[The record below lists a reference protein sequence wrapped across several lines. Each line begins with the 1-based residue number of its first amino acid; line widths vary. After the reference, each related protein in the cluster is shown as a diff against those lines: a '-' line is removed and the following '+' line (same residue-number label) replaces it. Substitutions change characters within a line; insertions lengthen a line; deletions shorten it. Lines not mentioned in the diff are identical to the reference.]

1 MTEVPLHPSRS
12 GRASDGAVL
21 GAGIPNA
28 PTGGWRTATVAGVRR
43 PIQRSVELRLDV
55 ADRVDHVPGQHY
67 VVRLTA
73 EDGYTAQRSY
83 SVASAPGDP
92 LVELFV
98 ERLDDGE
105 VSTFLADVVEP
116 GDELE
121 VRGPIGG
128 WFVWDGET
136 PALLLAGG
144 YGVVPFIAM
153 LRHAKALG
161 REDLLRIAVSSRTMA
176 ELPYAE
182 ELLAAGALIV
192 LTREAHGIRPGRP
205 ADRGRAGAAV
215 GAGSDRLRLRL
226 GVLRRV
232 GQPDPGRPGDSGRRH
247 PGRAVRPERADRL
260 TRPDPQR
267 RGRLGEDR
275 ARLLFHRQHLGGQLG
290 DGVQP
295 ARPVLLRQVQALGE
309 RPRLLREGAQL
320 RGRRAPGAEQ
330 QLQPPLDQRA
340 VGGHAPPVA
349 ASAICD
355 HSSPARA

>member
-1 MTEVPLHPSRS
+1 VTEGPDP
-12 GRASDGAVL
+12 DVL
-21 GAGIPNA
+21 GPGVVDA
-28 PTGGWRTATVAGVRR
+28 PTGGWRTATVSGVRR

-55 ADRVDHVPGQHY
+55 HDRVDHLPGQHY

-153 LRHAKALG
+153 LRHARSLG
-161 REDLLRIAVSSRTMA
+161 RSDLLRIAVSSRTLA

-182 ELLAAGALIV
+182 ELLDAGALIV
-192 LTREAHGIRPGRP
+192 LTREGHGIRP
-205 ADRGRAGAAV
+205 AG
-215 GAGSDRLRLRL
+215 
-226 GVLRRV
+226 
-232 GQPDPGRPGDSGRRH
+232 
-247 PGRAVRPERADRL
+247 RL
-260 TRPDPQR
+260 TAAELVPLWEP
-267 RGRLGEDR
+267 
-275 ARLLFHRQHLGGQLG
+275 GQTAYVCG
-290 DGVQP
+290 S
-295 ARPVLLRQVQALGE
+295 ASF
-309 RPRLLREGAQL
+309 
-320 RGRRAPGAEQ
+320 AE
-330 QLQPPLDQRA
+330 
-340 VGGHAPPVA
+340 A
-349 ASAICD
+349 ASQLLMGVGV
-355 HSSPARA
+355 PAHDIRVERFGPSGAPA